1 MPKKGKGK
9 GKGKGKKGKKA
20 EKAKAKEQLALKND
34 LHNSNLWEAQ
44 LNIMELS
51 RKHYR
56 DIASNLAYE
65 NESLRDHMRE
75 TEHETIDVVTF
86 LKKQDANKDTE
97 IDRLQQGIQQLKM
110 EHRQNK
116 DELVSHFTKQRRKL
130 DEKIARKETELEAV
144 RQELNES
151 QDLRKKKMQM
161 QKELEDI
168 RDATL
173 YNERE
178 HKETLQKLEQKFFIE
193 RIRLQQESKEKI
205 EEIAA
210 RAQEEALKG
219 LGETSRN
226 VYRENTELIDS
237 IRKHK
242 HEFDILQ
249 KEKDQLKKLISST
262 SGDKELND
270 ILIKEKVEQIQ
281 KQNNTIKELKEK
293 IQLLENSLTQF
304 IQEFN
309 VERTNLVEQ
318 SSHLHESS
326 RNEILKLQR
335 TLELKTKEMIKIKK
349 LAKIIIEQ
357 RSELETFFLDALQHV
372 KKQINFNRLQ
382 YRKDAFNAY
391 QNRMLNAHHGQGDY
405 PKIRT
410 FNETFPGY
418 STNSVFHDLEE
429 ATKCK
434 FKYHSSSETYIDEYR
449 KQKGYF
455 LDLNTI
461 KFLSRSFLLQQQQQQ
476 QQSNEEKLP
485 STDTLNNGIK
495 TNNDISA
502 DRIIVEDTDR
512 KIAPATDRLTAS
524 TTDLSV
530 KSNLLSKSSNNMFE
544 HMVVPPSIP
553 TFSKVYHESHQI
565 SSFPALSLRHPHLRS
580 IRHSNQNN
588 TAIQQLQQ
596 QQQTVSLPPL

>member
-151 QDLRKKKMQM
+151 QDLRKKKIQM

-429 ATKCK
+429 ATKWTNLG
-434 FKYHSSSETYIDEYR
+434 SEVDIGDLTWE
-449 KQKGYF
+449 QKEQVLRALF
-455 LDLNTI
+455 LRMNS
-461 KFLSRSFLLQQQQQQ
+461 KKARM
-476 QQSNEEKLP
+476 
-485 STDTLNNGIK
+485 
-495 TNNDISA
+495 
-502 DRIIVEDTDR
+502 
-512 KIAPATDRLTAS
+512 
-524 TTDLSV
+524 TDLSMN
-530 KSNLLSKSSNNMFE
+530 KTQIDMNT
-544 HMVVPPSIP
+544 PSIASDRDNTNNVFVTQTP
-553 TFSKVYHESHQI
+553 ENKDLSESRNSTSTTSVPKLPQI
-565 SSFPALSLRHPHLRS
+565 
-580 IRHSNQNN
+580 
-588 TAIQQLQQ
+588 TAAV
-596 QQQTVSLPPL
+596 TS